1 MSIMSSEIEE
11 ILDKRQLSE
20 MLQVSERTVERW
32 ITESRIPYIRL
43 PKRGTWSETRFLKS
57 TILLWLKRS
66 EHKASNKLLKEVEH
80 EEG

>member
-1 MSIMSSEIEE
+1 VSIMSSEIEE

-43 PKRGTWSETRFLKS
+43 PKRGAWSETRFLKS

>member
-1 MSIMSSEIEE
+1 MSSEIEE

-43 PKRGTWSETRFLKS
+43 PKRGAWSEIRFLKS
-57 TILLWLKRS
+57 TILRWLKRS
-66 EHKASNKLLKEVEH
+66 EHKASNKLVKEVEH